1 MLSGINPLSDEVNR
15 QSSAIAKRRE
25 QLRRWDESETNRE
38 SSNVKISQRVKFQ
51 QAYVF
56 LAACSSSDRDE
67 VEKLLQRGVDINTSN
82 IDGLTALHQACIDNN
97 LLMVEYLLNRSADIN
112 CQDNEGWTP
121 LHAAA
126 SCGNLDIV
134 KYLLSR
140 GAIVDVCNNEGE
152 LPIDIAEGDDIIAC
166 LEEDMRR
173 KGIDDEQARNIE
185 HALMLKHAQD
195 WLNNNQKSNNKSL
208 AETIVHARTGAT
220 ALHVACAKG
229 YIDVIDILIRAGAN
243 INSVD
248 NDGWTPLHAAA
259 HWDKHDVI
267 KFLLE
272 RNADLNAKNY
282 AGQTPLDVCD
292 GVTHELLKELKEKQ
306 APIKTQVNE
315 TPDNVLLPWKRK
327 PVPSRPTDEQKSIL
341 RSESHNENLETT
353 NKSPQPCLP
362 SSPLPLSV
370 NPASVDENLSNCSP
384 SIKEKLSNLQR
395 SLHDLSNR
403 YLKTNQD
410 EQSNT
415 STTSSSTSNDLNKS
429 NISSYDQRTKQTY
442 DKTVSNLPTTTN
454 RPTFLSTN
462 KYSLS
467 NSQRT
472 FTNPLQSLTTNN
484 NNNNNNDLSSRENST
499 TNVTSSPT
507 QSLDSKINR
516 SFSETQ
522 PEVPPRR
529 WGTNDRTVGDSSSLT
544 SNNTGPYVRRRSG
557 AGVNE
562 STSAAP
568 STLVSVTTSLPSVTS
583 TPTTNV
589 TVTSTAPTNT
599 LDDSTGGKRRSNVP
613 PSRDEEAEAQR
624 KHRSAQAR
632 RERRST
638 QSVTVEDIKAAEQQ
652 IKSQPIMSEISSA
665 SSSSGTIPQP
675 ITNIIESTSN
685 VPLSNNKIGA
695 PSTPSLIAEHDIETE
710 RLQRVIEEKKEKA
723 RRASG
728 GNEDIVETTVDA
740 SSSSAGSRRVRSRF
754 TSADTDNIVPSITA
768 NDSLNLGVST
778 SLDSQQQQPRRR
790 TNRVHNQRKNTG
802 RIIWNDET
810 KEVEIRDDSNDLVP
824 KTSYQ
829 QTSIEESH
837 RSDDQ
842 KLQDNAQQSTS
853 NTTTLGSRGLISR
866 FENIPSLSS
875 SSSSITK
882 ESLTNL
888 SPTSPSSSSST
899 SRTNRS
905 QSQDPTRKSL
915 PTATSLPATTITTTT
930 TTTNPNTVMNGMA
943 SSTPFALK
951 KDSKENTALST
962 GISTTSSDALAIKRL
977 YEDAK
982 RKADELTQKV
992 DRLERDIAER
1002 DQMIEKLKTSQY
1014 IESSLDKREKRAYER
1029 KISELEEELK
1039 KMDSIK
1045 ADNTRLKEENA
1056 ALIRVISKL
1065 SK

>member
-1 MLSGINPLSDEVNR
+1 MLSGISPSDEVNR

-38 SSNVKISQRVKFQ
+38 SANVKISQRVKFQ

-121 LHAAA
+121 LHAAS

-185 HALMLKHAQD
+185 HEIMLKHAQD
-195 WLNNNQKSNNKSL
+195 WLNNNQKTNSKSL
-208 AETIVHARTGAT
+208 PETIVHARTGAT

-229 YIDVIDILIRAGAN
+229 YLDVIDVLLRAGAN

-259 HWDKHDVI
+259 HWDKQDII

-272 RNADLNAKNY
+272 RNADIEAKNY

-292 GVTHELLKELKEKQ
+292 GVTHELLKELKEKR
-306 APIKTQVNE
+306 PPVKSSTNE
-315 TPDNVLLPWKRK
+315 TPDNITAPWKRK
-327 PVPSRPTDEQKSIL
+327 PVSNRTGDEHKSIL
-341 RSESHNENLETT
+341 RTESHNENNLETT
-353 NKSPQPCLP
+353 NKTPPTPTPTSTSTTSAPQ
-362 SSPLPLSV
+362 SSIPPPV
-370 NPASVDENLSNCSP
+370 NPASVDENLPTCSP
-384 SIKEKLSNLQR
+384 SIKEKLNSLQR

-403 YLKTNQD
+403 YLKSNQD
-410 EQSNT
+410 EQSNPSI
-415 STTSSSTSNDLNKS
+415 STNNSSNNELTKSTPLTFEQRSKQINEKSTLNS
-429 NISSYDQRTKQTY
+429 T
-442 DKTVSNLPTTTN
+442 
-454 RPTFLSTN
+454 RPGFLVTN
-462 KYSLS
+462 KY
-467 NSQRT
+467 SQRT

-484 NNNNNNDLSSRENST
+484 NINNDLTTREHPSSTNTPTTGAAST
-499 TNVTSSPT
+499 TTTTINIASSPT
-507 QSLDSKINR
+507 QVLDTKIN
-516 SFSETQ
+516 
-522 PEVPPRR
+522 RR
-529 WGTNDRTVGDSSSLT
+529 WGTTDRTVGDNTLPT
-544 SNNTGPYVRRRSG
+544 PTNTGPYVRRRSG
-557 AGVNE
+557 AGVNDQPTTTAT
-562 STSAAP
+562 STI
-568 STLVSVTTSLPSVTS
+568 VSVTSSLPTVTS
-583 TPTTNV
+583 SPTTNV
-589 TVTSTAPTNT
+589 TVTSPSL
-599 LDDSTGGKRRSNVP
+599 LDDSTNGKRRSNLP

-652 IKSQPIMSEISSA
+652 IKSQPMNNPDNSSTII
-665 SSSSGTIPQP
+665 TIPQP
-675 ITNIIESTSN
+675 LTNTIETTSN
-685 VPLSNNKIGA
+685 ATLSNNKIGA
-695 PSTPSLIAEHDIETE
+695 PSTPSLVNEHDIETE
-710 RLQRVIEEKKEKA
+710 RLQRIIEEKKEKA
-723 RRASG
+723 RILSG
-728 GNEDIVETTVDA
+728 GNEDTVETTVDA
-740 SSSSAGSRRVRSRF
+740 SSSGGSRRLRSRF

-768 NDSLNLGVST
+768 NDSLNLGLSA

-810 KEVEIRDDSNDLVP
+810 KEVEIRDDSNDLVA
-824 KTSYQ
+824 KTSN
-829 QTSIEESH
+829 EESH

-842 KLQDNAQQSTS
+842 KLQDNAQQQSTTNPS
-853 NTTTLGSRGLISR
+853 LLGSRGLISR
-866 FENIPSLSS
+866 FENIPSTSL
-875 SSSSITK
+875 ITTK
-882 ESLTNL
+882 DSPNNL
-888 SPTSPSSSSST
+888 SPTSPTPTST
-899 SRTNRS
+899 SRSIRS
-905 QSQDPTRKSL
+905 QSQDPSRKSL
-915 PTATSLPATTITTTT
+915 ALATSLPSS
-930 TTTNPNTVMNGMA
+930 NLNTLVNGMA
-943 SSTPFALK
+943 ASTPFALK
-951 KDSKENTALST
+951 KDSKENTVLPT
-962 GISTTSSDALAIKRL
+962 GTTNDASAIKRL
-977 YEDAK
+977 HDDAK
-982 RKADELTQKV
+982 RKIDELTQKI